1 MDEFID
7 SQPNFK
13 NFHPPMLF
21 NQQRTLPIKEYLEE
35 IREYR
40 IWEKKQNEKMA
51 IFEEM
56 MGEKGIR
63 VGRAGVGEP
72 HKGWG
77 RSKRKG

>member
-1 MDEFID
+1 
-7 SQPNFK
+7 
-13 NFHPPMLF
+13 
-21 NQQRTLPIKEYLEE
+21 
-35 IREYR
+35 
-40 IWEKKQNEKMA
+40 
-51 IFEEM
+51 

>member
-1 MDEFID
+1 
-7 SQPNFK
+7 
-13 NFHPPMLF
+13 MLF
-21 NQQRTLPIKEYLEE
+21 NYQKILPIEDYIEE
-35 IREYR
+35 IREYEV
-40 IWEKKQNEKMA
+40 WEKKQNEKMA
-51 IFEEM
+51 IFVEM